1 MQSDKNIT
9 NFKLS
14 SVKIA
19 EIFVPHLCSVYCCN
33 ACAIDVIFCCLFWL
47 LWFLQPLA
55 SAYGLAKHRDGRWEW
70 AIAPGVSP
78 SPRYQHA
85 AVFVNARL
93 HVSGGALGGGRM
105 VEDSSSV
112 AVLDTAAG
120 VWCDTKSV
128 VTSPRT
134 GRYSADAAG
143 GDAAV
148 ELTRRCRHAA
158 AAVGDLIFIYGGL
171 RGGKITFNFIILI
184 SFFSFSCIS

>member
-1 MQSDKNIT
+1 MCFFFFFNIVLFF
-9 NFKLS
+9 NLCWCLAVAV
-14 SVKIA
+14 SV
-19 EIFVPHLCSVYCCN
+19 
-33 ACAIDVIFCCLFWL
+33 VIFASSHFPVFYLF
-47 LWFLQPLA
+47 
-55 SAYGLAKHRDGRWEW
+55 
-70 AIAPGVSP
+70 
-78 SPRYQHA
+78 
-85 AVFVNARL
+85 
-93 HVSGGALGGGRM
+93 
-105 VEDSSSV
+105 

-171 RGGKITFNFIILI
+171 RGGKSNYNFLWIHKYSSQVI
-184 SFFSFSCIS
+184 SLCCL